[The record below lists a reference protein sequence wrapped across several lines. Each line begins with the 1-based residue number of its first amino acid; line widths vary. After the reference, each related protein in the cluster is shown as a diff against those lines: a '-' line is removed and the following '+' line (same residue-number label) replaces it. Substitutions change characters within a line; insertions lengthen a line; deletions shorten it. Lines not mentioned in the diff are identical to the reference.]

1 MFYFYFICMLI
12 FPGHSLAAPC
22 CLYCWCRAG
31 QTGGHETRA
40 DSRMFNK
47 CVTFLCVCVCV
58 CVKDW
63 ASCVGEQA
71 ARIAVEASLPH
82 TTAMC
87 APLDRLSTPQSP
99 FYFSPLLTLLPSY
112 SLQQCQLALSVCSSH
127 TRLELIFMLWLYFRK
142 GWRWAWIEAVCLA
155 GIGVGVA
162 VVAVCE
168 ARGGA
173 SCCRG
178 RVQCLFFPREL
189 HQQQQWSVANTL
201 EKKYILNCAFM
212 LF

>member
-1 MFYFYFICMLI
+1 MCDI
-12 FPGHSLAAPC
+12 SV
-22 CLYCWCRAG
+22 
-31 QTGGHETRA
+31 
-40 DSRMFNK
+40 
-47 CVTFLCVCVCV
+47 CVPVCV

-99 FYFSPLLTLLPSY
+99 LYFSPLSSPHPTPLL
-112 SLQQCQLALSVCSSH
+112 LSPAVP
-127 TRLELIFMLWLYFRK
+127 T
-142 GWRWAWIEAVCLA
+142 GAVCLLFA
-155 GIGVGVA
+155 HAFGIDFYAVIIFSKRLTMSLNRGCVSGWDWGWGCCGGA
-162 VVAVCE
+162 VVATVCE

-201 EKKYILNCAFM
+201 EKI
-212 LF
+212 